1 MIQCEGQMSLM
12 DLLTPVATGNEPPR
26 LLSAGQTVYKVV
38 RGDVEE
44 CIVGERTWA
53 CGTDNRGYDLDKGV
67 TWNTQIDE
75 VVFTE
80 REPAERVAEQYLL
93 ENEHIL
99 GKDIRATRVV
109 AYRYKYY
116 DREVI
121 NFYAVLGN
129 GDVYFR
135 YGSMY
140 QHIGKKDEIKEF
152 EKARSKHIESAEYE
166 ELSDFQPEYKTM
178 YKRKH
183 KSWLYAEAGFEY
195 FSVT

>member
-1 MIQCEGQMSLM
+1 MNQCEGQMSLM
-12 DLLTPVATGNEPPR
+12 DLLDPVATDNEPPR

-53 CGTDNRGYDLDKGV
+53 CGEDNRGYDLDKGV
-67 TWNTQIDE
+67 TWNTQIDD

-80 REPAERVAEQYLL
+80 REPAERMAKQYLL
-93 ENEHIL
+93 EHEHIL
-99 GKDIRATRVV
+99 GKDIRETRVV
-109 AYRYKYY
+109 AYRYMYY

-121 NFYAVLGN
+121 NFYAVLEN

-140 QHIGKKDEIKEF
+140 HHIGKEDEIKEF
-152 EKARSKHIESAEYE
+152 EKARIKYIESAGYE

>member
-12 DLLTPVATGNEPPR
+12 DILAPVATDNGPPR
-26 LLSAGQTVYKVV
+26 LLSVGQTVYKVV

-53 CGTDNRGYDLDKGV
+53 CGEDNRGYDLDKGV

-75 VVFTE
+75 VVFIE
-80 REPAERVAEQYLL
+80 REPAERMAAQYLL
-93 ENEHIL
+93 EHEHIL
-99 GKDIRATRVV
+99 GKDIRATRIV
-109 AYRYKYY
+109 AYRYMYF

-121 NFYAVLGN
+121 NFYAVLDN
-129 GDVYFR
+129 GDVCFR

-152 EKARSKHIESAEYE
+152 EKDRSKHIESAGYE
-166 ELSDFQPEYKTM
+166 ELSDFQPEYKNM

-183 KSWLYAEAGFEY
+183 KSWLYAEARFEY
-195 FSVT
+195 FSVN

>member
-1 MIQCEGQMSLM
+1 MIQCEGQISLM
-12 DLLTPVATGNEPPR
+12 DLLAPVATDNEPPR
-26 LLSAGQTVYKVV
+26 LLSVGQTVYKVV

-44 CIVGERTWA
+44 CIVGERTWV

-80 REPAERVAEQYLL
+80 REPAERMAEQYLS
-93 ENEHIL
+93 EHEHIL
-99 GKDIRATRVV
+99 GKDIRATRIV
-109 AYRYKYY
+109 AYRYMYF

-121 NFYAVLGN
+121 NFYAVLDN

-140 QHIGKKDEIKEF
+140 HHIGKKDEIKKF
-152 EKARSKHIESAEYE
+152 EEARSKHVESSGYE
-166 ELSDFQPEYKTM
+166 ELNDFQPEYETM

>member
-12 DLLTPVATGNEPPR
+12 DLLTPVATDNEPPR

-44 CIVGERTWA
+44 CIVGERTWS
-53 CGTDNRGYDLDKGV
+53 CGVNNRGYDLDKGV

-80 REPAERVAEQYLL
+80 KEPAERVAEQYLL

-109 AYRYKYY
+109 AYRYMYFG
-116 DREVI
+116 REVI
-121 NFYAVLGN
+121 NFYAVLDN

-152 EKARSKHIESAEYE
+152 EKARSKHIESTGYE